1 MVFNSILH
9 DMKFVGEITDPI
21 HKFIRFTE
29 LEKKIIDSNVF
40 QRLRRIKQLAG
51 AHLVYPAAQHSRF
64 EHSLGTMHVAGL
76 AGEHLFSIGVI
87 DKESIQELRVASL
100 LHDIGHGPFSHLFEE
115 ALKVTGNS
123 NHETL
128 GAKIICKTELGDILS
143 DYGFSPQTISEISFG
158 NSKVKFKNEIIS
170 GSLSSDLMDYL
181 PRDGYFTGVEYG
193 KVDYNRII
201 NSFRVTDSKSLA
213 LDISSFYS
221 FESMIISRFEMFR
234 AVYFHK
240 TVRSAEVMLLHSIL
254 LSSDIL
260 NLKGLALTDY
270 LNLTDESIICTIS
283 SSRNNK
289 AAQEMISNYLDRKLL
304 KCVYERFIRK
314 RDNYTK
320 LNRDKI
326 EELRLEIA
334 RLAKID
340 EKKIFLDT
348 YGISLVPLAPNK
360 QEMKSILLVS
370 EDEFF
375 KQPVSNLPLVNSI
388 TGYLDMI
395 RVYTNHKDR
404 KKITKISKDVLDK
417 ELPEK
422 Q

>member
-1 MVFNSILH
+1 
-9 DMKFVGEITDPI
+9 MKFVGEIADPI
-21 HKFIRFTE
+21 HKFIRFTD
-29 LEKKIIDSNVF
+29 LEKKIIDSSVF

-76 AGEHLFSIGVI
+76 AGEHLFSLGVI

-115 ALKVTGNS
+115 ALKVTGNK
-123 NHETL
+123 NHETI
-128 GAKIICKTELGDILS
+128 GAEIICKTELNDILS
-143 DYGFSPQTISEISFG
+143 GFGYSAKTISEISFG
-158 NSKVKFKNEIIS
+158 NSNVKFKNEIIS
-170 GSLSSDLMDYL
+170 GSLSADLMDYL
-181 PRDGYFTGVEYG
+181 PRDGFFTGVEYG

-201 NSFRVTDSKSLA
+201 NSFRVTDNESLA

-254 LSSDIL
+254 LSSQQL
-260 NLKGLALTDY
+260 NLASLSLNDYLKLTD
-270 LNLTDESIICTIS
+270 DSILWMIS
-283 SSRNNK
+283 SSQDNK
-289 AAQEMISNYLDRKLL
+289 IAKEMISNYLERKLL

-326 EELRLEIA
+326 EELRLKIA
-334 RLAKID
+334 RLANID

-360 QEMKSILLVS
+360 KEMKSILLVS

-395 RVYTNHKDR
+395 RVYTNQKDR
-404 KKITKISKDVLDK
+404 KNITNISKDVLDK

>member
-1 MVFNSILH
+1 VALNSLVNL
-9 DMKFVGEITDPI
+9 KFVGEIADPI
-21 HKFIRFTE
+21 HKFIRFTD
-29 LEKKIIDSNVF
+29 LEKKIIDSVVF

-76 AGEHLFSIGVI
+76 AGEHLFSIGAI
-87 DKESIQELRVASL
+87 EKESIQELRVASL

-115 ALKVTGNS
+115 ALKVTGNK
-123 NHETL
+123 NHETI
-128 GAKIICKTELGDILS
+128 GAQIICKTELSDILS
-143 DYGFSPQTISEISFG
+143 DFGYSPKSISEISFG

-170 GSLSSDLMDYL
+170 GSLSADLMDYL
-181 PRDGYFTGVEYG
+181 PRDGFFTGVEYG

-201 NSFRVTDSKSLA
+201 NSFRVTDNESLA

-221 FESMIISRFEMFR
+221 FESMMISRFEMFR

-254 LSSDIL
+254 LSSEALSLSKLSL
-260 NLKGLALTDY
+260 NDYLKLTD
-270 LNLTDESIICTIS
+270 DSILWKIHS
-283 SSRNNK
+283 SQNNK
-289 AAQEMISNYLDRKLL
+289 IAKEMISSYLERKLL

-326 EELRLEIA
+326 EELRLKIA
-334 RLAKID
+334 RLANID
-340 EKKIFLDT
+340 ERKIFLDT

-360 QEMKSILLVS
+360 KEMKSILLVS

-404 KKITKISKDVLDK
+404 KNITNISKDVLDK

-422 Q
+422 

>member
-1 MVFNSILH
+1 
-9 DMKFVGEITDPI
+9 MKFVGEIADPI
-21 HKFIRFTE
+21 HNFIRFTE

-51 AHLVYPAAQHSRF
+51 AHLVYPGAQHSRF
-64 EHSLGTMHVAGL
+64 EHSLGTMHLAGL
-76 AGEHLFSIGVI
+76 AGEHLFSIGAI
-87 DKESIQELRVASL
+87 EKESIQELRVASL
-100 LHDIGHGPFSHLFEE
+100 LHDVGHGPFSHLFEE
-115 ALKVTGNS
+115 ALTVTGNK
-123 NHETL
+123 NHETI
-128 GAKIICKTELGDILS
+128 GAEIICKTELSDILS
-143 DYGFSPQTISEISFG
+143 SFGYSPFAISEISFG

-181 PRDGYFTGVEYG
+181 PRDGFFTGVEYG

-201 NSFRVTDSKSLA
+201 NSFSVTENENLA

-240 TVRSAEVMLLHSIL
+240 TVRSAEVMLLHSLL

-260 NLKGLALTDY
+260 NLSRISIPDYLKLTD
-270 LNLTDESIICTIS
+270 DSILWKICTTS
-283 SSRNNK
+283 ENK
-289 AAQEMISNYLDRKLL
+289 VAREMISNYLGRRLL

-314 RDNYTK
+314 RDKYTK
-320 LNRDKI
+320 LNRTKI
-326 EELRLEIA
+326 EELRLRIA
-334 RLAKID
+334 RLSNID
-340 EKKIFLDT
+340 ERKIFLDT

-360 QEMKSILLVS
+360 KELKSILLVS

-404 KKITKISKDVLDK
+404 KKITNISKDVLDK

-422 Q
+422 

>member
-1 MVFNSILH
+1 LH
-9 DMKFVGEITDPI
+9 DV
-21 HKFIRFTE
+21 
-29 LEKKIIDSNVF
+29 
-40 QRLRRIKQLAG
+40 
-51 AHLVYPAAQHSRF
+51 
-64 EHSLGTMHVAGL
+64 
-76 AGEHLFSIGVI
+76 
-87 DKESIQELRVASL
+87 
-100 LHDIGHGPFSHLFEE
+100 GHGPFSHLFEE
-115 ALKVTGNS
+115 ALTVVGNK
-123 NHETL
+123 NHETI
-128 GAKIICKTELGDILS
+128 GAEIICKTELSDILS
-143 DYGFSPQTISEISFG
+143 SFGYSPFTVSEISFG

-181 PRDGYFTGVEYG
+181 PRDGFFTGVEYG

-201 NSFRVTDSKSLA
+201 NSFSLTDNDSLA

-240 TVRSAEVMLLHSIL
+240 TVRSAEVMLLHSLL

-260 NLKGLALTDY
+260 NLSRISIPNYLKLTD
-270 LNLTDESIICTIS
+270 DSILWKICTDS
-283 SSRNNK
+283 ENK
-289 AAQEMISNYLDRKLL
+289 TAREMISNYLERRLL

-320 LNRDKI
+320 LNRTKI
-326 EELRLEIA
+326 EELRLRIA
-334 RLAKID
+334 RLSNID
-340 EKKIFLDT
+340 ERKIFLDT
-348 YGISLVPLAPNK
+348 YGISLVPLSPNK
-360 QEMKSILLVS
+360 QELKSILLVS

-404 KKITKISKDVLDK
+404 KKITNISKDVLDK

-422 Q
+422 

>member
-1 MVFNSILH
+1 
-9 DMKFVGEITDPI
+9 MKYVGEIADPI
-21 HKFIRFTE
+21 HKYIRFTE
-29 LEKKIIDSNVF
+29 LEKKIIDSKVF

-64 EHSLGTMHVAGL
+64 EHSLGTMHLAGL
-76 AGEHLFSIGVI
+76 AGEHLFSIGVL
-87 DKESIQELRVASL
+87 DKESIQELRIAAL

-115 ALKVTGNS
+115 ALKATSNK
-123 NHETL
+123 NHESI
-128 GAKIICKTELGDILS
+128 GAEIICKTELSDILS
-143 DYGFSPQTISEISFG
+143 GFGYSPSVISEISFG

-181 PRDGYFTGVEYG
+181 PRDGFFTGVEYG

-201 NSFRVTDSKSLA
+201 NSFRVTNNGSLA

-221 FESMIISRFEMFR
+221 FESMIISRYEMFR

-240 TVRSAEVMLLHSIL
+240 TVRSAEVMLLHSLL
-254 LSSDIL
+254 LSSEIL
-260 NLKGLALTDY
+260 NLSKISLTDY
-270 LNLTDESIICTIS
+270 LKLTDDSILLKIS
-283 SSRNNK
+283 SSPNN
-289 AAQEMISNYLDRKLL
+289 EMAKEMVSNYLERKLL

-314 RDNYTK
+314 RDNFTK

-326 EELRLEIA
+326 EELRLKIA
-334 RLAKID
+334 RLSNID
-340 EKKIFLDT
+340 EKRIFLDT

-404 KKITKISKDVLDK
+404 KKITNISKNLLDK

-422 Q
+422 

>member
-1 MVFNSILH
+1 
-9 DMKFVGEITDPI
+9 MKFVGEIADPI

-64 EHSLGTMHVAGL
+64 EHSLGTMHLAGL
-76 AGEHLFSIGVI
+76 AGEHLFSIGAI

-100 LHDIGHGPFSHLFEE
+100 LHDVGHGPFSHLFEE
-115 ALKVTGNS
+115 ALTVVGNK
-123 NHETL
+123 NHETI
-128 GAKIICKTELGDILS
+128 GAEIICKTELSDILS
-143 DYGFSPQTISEISFG
+143 SFGYSPFTVSEISFG

-181 PRDGYFTGVEYG
+181 PRDGFFTGVEYG

-201 NSFRVTDSKSLA
+201 NSFNVTDNDSLA

-240 TVRSAEVMLLHSIL
+240 TVRSAEVMLLHSLL

-260 NLKGLALTDY
+260 NLSRISISNYLKLTD
-270 LNLTDESIICTIS
+270 DSILWKICTDS
-283 SSRNNK
+283 ENK
-289 AAQEMISNYLDRKLL
+289 TAREMISNYLERRLL

-320 LNRDKI
+320 LNRTKI
-326 EELRLEIA
+326 EELRLRIA
-334 RLAKID
+334 RLSNID
-340 EKKIFLDT
+340 ERKIFLDT
-348 YGISLVPLAPNK
+348 YGISLVPLSPNK
-360 QEMKSILLVS
+360 QELKSILLVS

-404 KKITKISKDVLDK
+404 KKITNISKDVLDK

-422 Q
+422 

>member
-1 MVFNSILH
+1 
-9 DMKFVGEITDPI
+9 MKYVGEIADPI
-21 HKFIRFTE
+21 HKYIRFTE
-29 LEKKIIDSNVF
+29 LEKKIIDSKVF

-64 EHSLGTMHVAGL
+64 EHSLGTMHLAGL
-76 AGEHLFSIGVI
+76 AGEHLFSIGVL
-87 DKESIQELRVASL
+87 DKESIQELRVAAL

-115 ALKVTGNS
+115 ALKATSNK
-123 NHETL
+123 NHESI
-128 GAKIICKTELGDILS
+128 GAEIICKTELSDILS
-143 DYGFSPQTISEISFG
+143 GFGYSPSVISEISFG

-181 PRDGYFTGVEYG
+181 PRDGFFTGVEYG

-201 NSFRVTDSKSLA
+201 NSFRVTNNGSLA

-221 FESMIISRFEMFR
+221 FESMIISRYEMFR

-240 TVRSAEVMLLHSIL
+240 TVRSAEVMLLHSLL
-254 LSSDIL
+254 LSSEIL
-260 NLKGLALTDY
+260 NLSKISLTDY
-270 LNLTDESIICTIS
+270 LKLTDDSILLKIS
-283 SSRNNK
+283 SSPNN
-289 AAQEMISNYLDRKLL
+289 EMAKEMVSNYLERKLL

-314 RDNYTK
+314 RDNFTK

-326 EELRLEIA
+326 EELRLKIA
-334 RLAKID
+334 RLSNID
-340 EKKIFLDT
+340 EKRIFLDT

-404 KKITKISKDVLDK
+404 KKITNISKNVLGK

-422 Q
+422 

>member
-1 MVFNSILH
+1 
-9 DMKFVGEITDPI
+9 MKFVGEITDPI

-51 AHLVYPAAQHSRF
+51 AHLVYPGAQHSRF
-64 EHSLGTMHVAGL
+64 EHSLGTMHLAGL
-76 AGEHLFSIGVI
+76 AGEHLFTMGII
-87 DKESIQELRVASL
+87 DKESIQELRIASL
-100 LHDIGHGPFSHLFEE
+100 LHDVGHGPFSHLFEE
-115 ALKVTGNS
+115 ALKVKSNKNNK
-123 NHETL
+123 NHETI
-128 GAKIICKTELGDILS
+128 GAEIICKTEMSDILS
-143 DYGFSPQTISEISFG
+143 SFGFSPATISEISFG
-158 NSKVKFKNEIIS
+158 NSKVKFKSEIIS

-201 NSFRVTDSKSLA
+201 NSFRVTENESLA

-240 TVRSAEVMLLHSIL
+240 TVRSAEVMLLHSLL

-260 NLKGLALTDY
+260 NLSRISTSDYLKLTD
-270 LNLTDESIICTIS
+270 DSILWKIS
-283 SSRNNK
+283 SSPDNEIAK
-289 AAQEMISNYLDRKLL
+289 EMISDYLERKLL

-314 RDNYTK
+314 RNNYTK

-326 EELRLEIA
+326 EELRLRIA
-334 RLAKID
+334 RLSNID
-340 EKKIFLDT
+340 ERKIFLDT

-375 KQPVSNLPLVNSI
+375 KRPVSNLPLVNSM

-404 KKITKISKDVLDK
+404 KKITNISRDVLDK

-422 Q
+422 

>member
-1 MVFNSILH
+1 
-9 DMKFVGEITDPI
+9 MKFVGEIADPI
-21 HKFIRFTE
+21 HKFIRFTD
-29 LEKKIIDSNVF
+29 LEKKIIDSSVF

-76 AGEHLFSIGVI
+76 AGEHLFSLGAI
-87 DKESIQELRVASL
+87 DKESIQELRIASL

-115 ALKVTGNS
+115 ALKVTGNK
-123 NHETL
+123 NHETI
-128 GAKIICKTELGDILS
+128 GAEIICKTELNDILS
-143 DYGFSPQTISEISFG
+143 GFGYSGKTISEISFG

-170 GSLSSDLMDYL
+170 GSLSADLMDYL

-201 NSFRVTDSKSLA
+201 NSFRVTDSHSLA

-254 LSSDIL
+254 LSSKEL
-260 NLKGLALTDY
+260 NLARLSLDDYLKLTD
-270 LNLTDESIICTIS
+270 DSILYKMS
-283 SSRNNK
+283 ASENNK
-289 AAQEMISNYLDRKLL
+289 IAKEMISNYLERKLL

-326 EELRLEIA
+326 EELRLKIA
-334 RLAKID
+334 RLANID
-340 EKKIFLDT
+340 ERKIFLDT

-360 QEMKSILLVS
+360 KEMKSILLVS

-375 KQPVSNLPLVNSI
+375 KQPVSKLPLVNTI

-404 KKITKISKDVLDK
+404 KNITNISKDVLDK

>member
-1 MVFNSILH
+1 
-9 DMKFVGEITDPI
+9 MKYVGEIADPI
-21 HKFIRFTE
+21 HKYIRFTE
-29 LEKKIIDSNVF
+29 LEKKIIDSKVF

-64 EHSLGTMHVAGL
+64 EHSLGTMHLAGL
-76 AGEHLFSIGVI
+76 AGEHLFSIGVL
-87 DKESIQELRVASL
+87 DKESIQELRIAAL

-115 ALKVTGNS
+115 ALKATSNK
-123 NHETL
+123 NHESI
-128 GAKIICKTELGDILS
+128 GAEIICKTELSDILS
-143 DYGFSPQTISEISFG
+143 GFGYSPSVISEISFG

-181 PRDGYFTGVEYG
+181 PRDGFFTGVEYG

-201 NSFRVTDSKSLA
+201 NSFRVTNNGSLA

-221 FESMIISRFEMFR
+221 FESMIISRYEMFR

-240 TVRSAEVMLLHSIL
+240 TVRSAEVMLLHSLL
-254 LSSDIL
+254 LSSEIL
-260 NLKGLALTDY
+260 NLSKISLTDY
-270 LNLTDESIICTIS
+270 LKLTDDSILLKIS
-283 SSRNNK
+283 SSPNN
-289 AAQEMISNYLDRKLL
+289 EMAKEMVSNYLERKLL

-314 RDNYTK
+314 RDNFTK
-320 LNRDKI
+320 LNRNKI
-326 EELRLEIA
+326 EDLRLKIA
-334 RLAKID
+334 RLSNID

-404 KKITKISKDVLDK
+404 KKIANISKNVLDK

-422 Q
+422 

>member
-1 MVFNSILH
+1 
-9 DMKFVGEITDPI
+9 MKYVGEIADPI
-21 HKFIRFTE
+21 HKYIRFTE
-29 LEKKIIDSNVF
+29 LEKKIIDSKVF

-64 EHSLGTMHVAGL
+64 EHSLGTMHLAGL
-76 AGEHLFSIGVI
+76 AGEHLFSIGVL
-87 DKESIQELRVASL
+87 DKESIQELRIAAL

-115 ALKVTGNS
+115 ALKATSNK
-123 NHETL
+123 NHERI
-128 GAKIICKTELGDILS
+128 GAEIICKTELSDILS
-143 DYGFSPQTISEISFG
+143 GFGYSPSVISEISFG

-181 PRDGYFTGVEYG
+181 PRDGFFTGVEYG
-193 KVDYNRII
+193 KVDHNRII
-201 NSFRVTDSKSLA
+201 NSFRVTNNGSLA

-221 FESMIISRFEMFR
+221 FESMIISRYEMFR

-240 TVRSAEVMLLHSIL
+240 TVRSAEVMLLHSLL
-254 LSSDIL
+254 LSSEIL
-260 NLKGLALTDY
+260 NLSKISLTDY
-270 LNLTDESIICTIS
+270 LKLTDDSILLKIS
-283 SSRNNK
+283 SSPNN
-289 AAQEMISNYLDRKLL
+289 EMAKEMVSNYLERKLL

-314 RDNYTK
+314 RDNFTK

-326 EELRLEIA
+326 EELRLKIA
-334 RLAKID
+334 RLSNID
-340 EKKIFLDT
+340 EKRIFLDT

-404 KKITKISKDVLDK
+404 KKITNISKNVLDK

-422 Q
+422 

>member
-1 MVFNSILH
+1 
-9 DMKFVGEITDPI
+9 MKFVGEIADPI
-21 HKFIRFTE
+21 HKYIRFTE
-29 LEKKIIDSNVF
+29 LEKKIIDSKVF

-64 EHSLGTMHVAGL
+64 EHSLGTMHLAGL
-76 AGEHLFSIGVI
+76 AGEHLFSIGVL
-87 DKESIQELRVASL
+87 DKESIQELRVAAL

-115 ALKVTGNS
+115 ALKATRNK
-123 NHETL
+123 NHESI
-128 GAKIICKTELGDILS
+128 GEEIICKTELSDILS
-143 DYGFSPQTISEISFG
+143 GFGYSPSVISEISFG

-181 PRDGYFTGVEYG
+181 PRDGFFTGVEYG
-193 KVDYNRII
+193 KVDHNRII
-201 NSFRVTDSKSLA
+201 NSFRVTNNGSLA

-221 FESMIISRFEMFR
+221 FESMIISRYEMFR

-240 TVRSAEVMLLHSIL
+240 TVRSAEVMLLHSLL
-254 LSSDIL
+254 LSSEIL
-260 NLKGLALTDY
+260 NLSKISLTDY
-270 LNLTDESIICTIS
+270 LKLTDDSILLKIS
-283 SSRNNK
+283 SSPNN
-289 AAQEMISNYLDRKLL
+289 EMAKEMVSNYMERKLL

-314 RDNYTK
+314 RDNFTK

-326 EELRLEIA
+326 EELRLKIA
-334 RLAKID
+334 RLSNID
-340 EKKIFLDT
+340 EKRIFLDT

-404 KKITKISKDVLDK
+404 KKIANISKNVLDK

-422 Q
+422 

>member
-1 MVFNSILH
+1 MVLNSLV
-9 DMKFVGEITDPI
+9 DMKFVGEIADPI

-29 LEKKIIDSNVF
+29 LEKKIIDSVVF

-87 DKESIQELRVASL
+87 EKESIQELRVASL

-115 ALKVTGNS
+115 ALKVTGNK
-123 NHETL
+123 NHETI
-128 GAKIICKTELGDILS
+128 GAEIICKTELSDILS
-143 DYGFSPQTISEISFG
+143 GSGYSPKSISEISFG

-170 GSLSSDLMDYL
+170 GSLSADLMDYL
-181 PRDGYFTGVEYG
+181 PRDGFFTGVEYG

-201 NSFRVTDSKSLA
+201 NSFRVTDNESLA

-221 FESMIISRFEMFR
+221 FESMMISRFEMFR

-254 LSSDIL
+254 LSSEAL
-260 NLKGLALTDY
+260 NLSKLSLNDYLKLTD
-270 LNLTDESIICTIS
+270 DSILWKIYS
-283 SSRNNK
+283 SQNNK
-289 AAQEMISNYLDRKLL
+289 IAKEMISNYLERKLL

-326 EELRLEIA
+326 EELRLKIA
-334 RLAKID
+334 RLANID
-340 EKKIFLDT
+340 ERKIFLDT

-360 QEMKSILLVS
+360 KEMKSILLVS

-404 KKITKISKDVLDK
+404 KNITNISKDVLDK

-422 Q
+422 

>member
-1 MVFNSILH
+1 
-9 DMKFVGEITDPI
+9 MKFVGEIADPI
-21 HKFIRFTE
+21 HKFIRFTD
-29 LEKKIIDSNVF
+29 LEKKIIDSSVF

-51 AHLVYPAAQHSRF
+51 AHLVYPSAQHSRF

-76 AGEHLFSIGVI
+76 AGDHLFSLGVI

-115 ALKVTGNS
+115 ALKVTGNK

-128 GAKIICKTELGDILS
+128 GADIIRKTELNDILS
-143 DYGFSPQTISEISFG
+143 AFGYSAKTISEISFG

-170 GSLSSDLMDYL
+170 GSLSADLMDYL
-181 PRDGYFTGVEYG
+181 PRDGFFTGVEYG

-201 NSFRVTDSKSLA
+201 NSFRVTDKQSLA

-254 LSSDIL
+254 LSSQEL
-260 NLKGLALTDY
+260 NLAGLSLNDYLKLTD
-270 LNLTDESIICTIS
+270 DSILWMMS
-283 SSRNNK
+283 SSQNNK
-289 AAQEMISNYLDRKLL
+289 IAREMISNYLERKLL

-326 EELRLEIA
+326 EELRLKIA
-334 RLAKID
+334 RLANID
-340 EKKIFLDT
+340 ERKIFLDT

-360 QEMKSILLVS
+360 KEMKSILLVS

-404 KKITKISKDVLDK
+404 KNITNISKDVLDK

>member
-1 MVFNSILH
+1 
-9 DMKFVGEITDPI
+9 MKFVGEIADPI
-21 HKFIRFTE
+21 HKYIRFTE
-29 LEKKIIDSNVF
+29 LEKKIIDSKVF

-64 EHSLGTMHVAGL
+64 EHSLGTMHLAGL
-76 AGEHLFSIGVI
+76 AGEHLFSIGVL
-87 DKESIQELRVASL
+87 DKESIQELRVAAL

-115 ALKVTGNS
+115 ALKATSNK
-123 NHETL
+123 NHESI
-128 GAKIICKTELGDILS
+128 GEEIICKTELSDILS
-143 DYGFSPQTISEISFG
+143 GFGYSPSVISEISFG

-181 PRDGYFTGVEYG
+181 PRDGFFTGVEYG
-193 KVDYNRII
+193 KVDHNRII
-201 NSFRVTDSKSLA
+201 NSFRVTNNGSLA

-221 FESMIISRFEMFR
+221 FESMIISRYEMFR

-240 TVRSAEVMLLHSIL
+240 TVRSAEVMLLHSLL
-254 LSSDIL
+254 LSSEIL
-260 NLKGLALTDY
+260 NLSKISLTDY
-270 LNLTDESIICTIS
+270 LKLTDDSILLKIS
-283 SSRNNK
+283 SSPNN
-289 AAQEMISNYLDRKLL
+289 EMAKEMVSNYMERKLL

-314 RDNYTK
+314 RDNFTK

-326 EELRLEIA
+326 EELRLKIA
-334 RLAKID
+334 RLSNID
-340 EKKIFLDT
+340 EKRIFLDT

-404 KKITKISKDVLDK
+404 KKIANISKNVLDK

-422 Q
+422 

>member
-1 MVFNSILH
+1 
-9 DMKFVGEITDPI
+9 MKFVGEITDPI

-29 LEKKIIDSNVF
+29 LEKNIIDSNVF

-76 AGEHLFSIGVI
+76 AGEHLFSMGVI

-115 ALKVTGNS
+115 ALKVAGNS

-143 DYGFSPQTISEISFG
+143 AYGFSPQTISEISFG

-181 PRDGYFTGVEYG
+181 PRDGFFTGVEYG

-270 LNLTDESIICTIS
+270 LNLTDESIICSIS
-283 SSRNNK
+283 SPQNNK
-289 AAQEMISNYLDRKLL
+289 VAREMISNYLDRKLL

-326 EELRLEIA
+326 EQLRLEIA
-334 RLAKID
+334 RLANID

-404 KKITKISKDVLDK
+404 KRITKISKDVLDK

>member
-1 MVFNSILH
+1 
-9 DMKFVGEITDPI
+9 MKYVGEIADPI
-21 HKFIRFTE
+21 HKYIRFTE
-29 LEKKIIDSNVF
+29 LEKKIIDSKVF

-64 EHSLGTMHVAGL
+64 EHSLGTMHLAGL
-76 AGEHLFSIGVI
+76 AGEHLFSIGVLA
-87 DKESIQELRVASL
+87 KESIQELRIAAL

-115 ALKVTGNS
+115 ALKATSNK
-123 NHETL
+123 NHESI
-128 GAKIICKTELGDILS
+128 GAEIICKTELSDILS
-143 DYGFSPQTISEISFG
+143 GFGYSPSVISEISFG

-181 PRDGYFTGVEYG
+181 PRDGFFTGVEYG

-201 NSFRVTDSKSLA
+201 NSFRVTNNGSLA

-221 FESMIISRFEMFR
+221 FESMIISRYEMFR

-240 TVRSAEVMLLHSIL
+240 TVRSAEVMLLHSLL
-254 LSSDIL
+254 LSSEIL
-260 NLKGLALTDY
+260 NLSKISLTDY
-270 LNLTDESIICTIS
+270 LKLTDDSILLKIS
-283 SSRNNK
+283 SSPNN
-289 AAQEMISNYLDRKLL
+289 EMAKEMVSNYLERKLL

-314 RDNYTK
+314 RDNFTK
-320 LNRDKI
+320 LNRNKI
-326 EELRLEIA
+326 EDLRLKIA
-334 RLAKID
+334 RLSNID

-404 KKITKISKDVLDK
+404 KKITNISKNVLDK

-422 Q
+422 

>member
-1 MVFNSILH
+1 MALNSLV
-9 DMKFVGEITDPI
+9 DMKFVGEIADPI
-21 HKFIRFTE
+21 HKFIRFTD
-29 LEKKIIDSNVF
+29 LEKKIIDSVVF

-76 AGEHLFSIGVI
+76 AGEHLFSIGAI
-87 DKESIQELRVASL
+87 EKESIQELRVASL

-115 ALKVTGNS
+115 ALKVTGNK
-123 NHETL
+123 NHETI
-128 GAKIICKTELGDILS
+128 GAEIICKTELSDILS
-143 DYGFSPQTISEISFG
+143 GFGYSPKTISEISFG

-170 GSLSSDLMDYL
+170 GSLSADLMDYL
-181 PRDGYFTGVEYG
+181 PRDGFFTGVEYG

-201 NSFRVTDSKSLA
+201 NSFRVTDNERLA

-221 FESMIISRFEMFR
+221 FESMMVSRFEMFR

-254 LSSDIL
+254 LSSEAL
-260 NLKGLALTDY
+260 NLSKLSLNDYLKLTD
-270 LNLTDESIICTIS
+270 DSILWKIYS
-283 SSRNNK
+283 SQNNK
-289 AAQEMISNYLDRKLL
+289 IGKEMISNYLERKLL

-326 EELRLEIA
+326 EELRLKIA
-334 RLAKID
+334 RLANID
-340 EKKIFLDT
+340 ERKIFLDT

-360 QEMKSILLVS
+360 KEMKSILLVS

-404 KKITKISKDVLDK
+404 KNITNISKDVLDK

-422 Q
+422 

>member
-1 MVFNSILH
+1 
-9 DMKFVGEITDPI
+9 MKFVGEIADPI
-21 HKFIRFTE
+21 HKFIRFTD
-29 LEKKIIDSNVF
+29 LEKKIIDSVVF

-76 AGEHLFSIGVI
+76 AGEHLFSIGAI
-87 DKESIQELRVASL
+87 EKESIQELRVASL

-115 ALKVTGNS
+115 ALKVTGNK
-123 NHETL
+123 NHETI
-128 GAKIICKTELGDILS
+128 GAEIICKTELGDILS
-143 DYGFSPQTISEISFG
+143 GFGYSPKTISEISFG

-170 GSLSSDLMDYL
+170 GSLSADLMDYL
-181 PRDGYFTGVEYG
+181 PRDGFFTGVEYG

-201 NSFRVTDSKSLA
+201 TSFRVTDNESLA

-221 FESMIISRFEMFR
+221 FESMMISRFEMFR

-254 LSSDIL
+254 LSSEAL
-260 NLKGLALTDY
+260 NLSKLSLNDYLKLTD
-270 LNLTDESIICTIS
+270 DSILWKIS
-283 SSRNNK
+283 SSENNK
-289 AAQEMISNYLDRKLL
+289 IAKEMISNYLERKLL

-326 EELRLEIA
+326 EELRLKIA
-334 RLAKID
+334 RLANID
-340 EKKIFLDT
+340 ERKIFLDT

-360 QEMKSILLVS
+360 KEMKSILLVS

-404 KKITKISKDVLDK
+404 KNITNISKDVLDK

-422 Q
+422 

>member
-1 MVFNSILH
+1 
-9 DMKFVGEITDPI
+9 MKFVGEIADPI
-21 HKFIRFTE
+21 HKYIRFTE
-29 LEKKIIDSNVF
+29 LEKKIIDSKVF

-64 EHSLGTMHVAGL
+64 EHSLGTMHLAGL
-76 AGEHLFSIGVI
+76 AGEHLFSIGVL
-87 DKESIQELRVASL
+87 DKESIQELRVAAL

-115 ALKVTGNS
+115 ALKATSNK
-123 NHETL
+123 NHESI
-128 GAKIICKTELGDILS
+128 GEEIICKTELSDILS
-143 DYGFSPQTISEISFG
+143 GFGYSPSVISEISFG

-181 PRDGYFTGVEYG
+181 PRDGFFTGVEYG
-193 KVDYNRII
+193 KVDHNRII
-201 NSFRVTDSKSLA
+201 NSFRVTNNGSLA

-221 FESMIISRFEMFR
+221 FESMIISRYEMFR

-240 TVRSAEVMLLHSIL
+240 TVRSAEVMLLHSLL
-254 LSSDIL
+254 LSSEIL
-260 NLKGLALTDY
+260 NLSKISLTDY
-270 LNLTDESIICTIS
+270 LKLTDDSILLKIS
-283 SSRNNK
+283 SSPNN
-289 AAQEMISNYLDRKLL
+289 EMAKEMVSNYMERRLL

-314 RDNYTK
+314 RDNFTK

-326 EELRLEIA
+326 EELRLKIA
-334 RLAKID
+334 RLSNID
-340 EKKIFLDT
+340 EKRIFLDT

-404 KKITKISKDVLDK
+404 KKIANISKNVLDK

-422 Q
+422 

>member
-1 MVFNSILH
+1 MALNSLV
-9 DMKFVGEITDPI
+9 DMKFVGEIADPI
-21 HKFIRFTE
+21 HKFIRFTD
-29 LEKKIIDSNVF
+29 LEKKIIDSVVF

-87 DKESIQELRVASL
+87 EKESIQELRVASL

-115 ALKVTGNS
+115 ALKVTGNK
-123 NHETL
+123 NHETI
-128 GAKIICKTELGDILS
+128 GAEIICKTELSDILS
-143 DYGFSPQTISEISFG
+143 DSGYSPKSISEISFG

-170 GSLSSDLMDYL
+170 GSLSADLMDYL
-181 PRDGYFTGVEYG
+181 PRDGFFTGVEYG

-201 NSFRVTDSKSLA
+201 NSFRVTDNESLA

-221 FESMIISRFEMFR
+221 FESMMISRFEMFR

-254 LSSDIL
+254 LSSEAL
-260 NLKGLALTDY
+260 NLSKLSLNDYLKLTD
-270 LNLTDESIICTIS
+270 DSILWKIYS
-283 SSRNNK
+283 SQNNK
-289 AAQEMISNYLDRKLL
+289 IAKEMISHYLERKLL

-326 EELRLEIA
+326 EELRLKIA
-334 RLAKID
+334 RLANID
-340 EKKIFLDT
+340 ERKIFLDT

-360 QEMKSILLVS
+360 KEMKSILLVS

-404 KKITKISKDVLDK
+404 KNITNISKDVLDK

-422 Q
+422 

>member
-1 MVFNSILH
+1 
-9 DMKFVGEITDPI
+9 MKFVGEIADPI
-21 HKFIRFTE
+21 HKFIRFTD
-29 LEKKIIDSNVF
+29 LEKKIIDSSVF

-64 EHSLGTMHVAGL
+64 EHSLGTMHVAGI

-87 DKESIQELRVASL
+87 DKESIQELRAASL

-115 ALKVTGNS
+115 ALKVTGNK
-123 NHETL
+123 NHETI
-128 GAKIICKTELGDILS
+128 GEEIICKTELSDILS
-143 DYGFSPQTISEISFG
+143 GFGYSPKTISEISFG

-170 GSLSSDLMDYL
+170 GSLSADLMDYL
-181 PRDGYFTGVEYG
+181 PRDGFFTGVEYG

-201 NSFRVTDSKSLA
+201 NSFRVTDNQNLA

-254 LSSDIL
+254 LSSEEL
-260 NLKGLALTDY
+260 NLPSLSLDDYLKLTD
-270 LNLTDESIICTIS
+270 DSILWMIS
-283 SSRNNK
+283 LSKNNK
-289 AAQEMISNYLDRKLL
+289 IAKEMISNYLERKLL

-326 EELRLEIA
+326 EELRLKIA
-334 RLAKID
+334 RLANID
-340 EKKIFLDT
+340 ERKIFLDT

-360 QEMKSILLVS
+360 KEMKSILLVS

-404 KKITKISKDVLDK
+404 KNITNISKDVLDK

>member
-1 MVFNSILH
+1 MALNSLV
-9 DMKFVGEITDPI
+9 DMKFVGEIADPI
-21 HKFIRFTE
+21 HKFIRFTD
-29 LEKKIIDSNVF
+29 LEKKIIDSVVF

-87 DKESIQELRVASL
+87 EKESIQELRVASL

-115 ALKVTGNS
+115 ALKVTGNK
-123 NHETL
+123 NHETI
-128 GAKIICKTELGDILS
+128 GAEIICKTELSDILS
-143 DYGFSPQTISEISFG
+143 DSGYSPKSISEISFG

-170 GSLSSDLMDYL
+170 GSLSADLMDYL
-181 PRDGYFTGVEYG
+181 PRDGFFTGVEYG

-201 NSFRVTDSKSLA
+201 NSFRVTDNESLA

-221 FESMIISRFEMFR
+221 FESMMISRFEMFR

-254 LSSDIL
+254 LSSEAL
-260 NLKGLALTDY
+260 NLSKLSLNDYLKLTD
-270 LNLTDESIICTIS
+270 DSILWKIYS
-283 SSRNNK
+283 SHNNK
-289 AAQEMISNYLDRKLL
+289 IAKEMISHYLERKLL

-326 EELRLEIA
+326 EELRLKIA
-334 RLAKID
+334 RLANID
-340 EKKIFLDT
+340 ERKIFLDT

-360 QEMKSILLVS
+360 KEMKSILLVS

-404 KKITKISKDVLDK
+404 KNITNISKDVLDK

-422 Q
+422 

>member
-1 MVFNSILH
+1 MLNSLV
-9 DMKFVGEITDPI
+9 DMKFVGEIADPI
-21 HKFIRFTE
+21 HKFIRFTD
-29 LEKKIIDSNVF
+29 LEKKIIDSVVF

-87 DKESIQELRVASL
+87 EKESIQELRVASL

-115 ALKVTGNS
+115 ALKVTGNK
-123 NHETL
+123 NHETI
-128 GAKIICKTELGDILS
+128 GAEIICKTELSDILS
-143 DYGFSPQTISEISFG
+143 GSGYSPKSISEISFG

-170 GSLSSDLMDYL
+170 GSLSADLMDYL
-181 PRDGYFTGVEYG
+181 PRDGFFTGVEYG

-201 NSFRVTDSKSLA
+201 NSFRVTDNESLA

-221 FESMIISRFEMFR
+221 FESMMISRFEMFR

-254 LSSDIL
+254 LSSEAL
-260 NLKGLALTDY
+260 NLSKLSLNDYLKLTD
-270 LNLTDESIICTIS
+270 DSILWKIYS
-283 SSRNNK
+283 SHNNK
-289 AAQEMISNYLDRKLL
+289 IAKEMISHYLERKLL

-326 EELRLEIA
+326 EELRLKIA
-334 RLAKID
+334 RLANID
-340 EKKIFLDT
+340 ERKIFLDT

-360 QEMKSILLVS
+360 KEMKSILLVS

-404 KKITKISKDVLDK
+404 KNITNISKDVLDK

-422 Q
+422 

>member
-1 MVFNSILH
+1 MGI
-9 DMKFVGEITDPI
+9 
-21 HKFIRFTE
+21 
-29 LEKKIIDSNVF
+29 
-40 QRLRRIKQLAG
+40 
-51 AHLVYPAAQHSRF
+51 
-64 EHSLGTMHVAGL
+64 
-76 AGEHLFSIGVI
+76 I
-87 DKESIQELRVASL
+87 DKESIQELRIASL
-100 LHDIGHGPFSHLFEE
+100 LHDVGHGPFSHLFEE
-115 ALKVTGNS
+115 ALKVKSNK
-123 NHETL
+123 NHETI
-128 GAKIICKTELGDILS
+128 GAEIICKTELSDILS
-143 DYGFSPQTISEISFG
+143 SFGFSPATISEISFG

-201 NSFRVTDSKSLA
+201 NSFRVTENESLA

-240 TVRSAEVMLLHSIL
+240 TVRSAEVMLLHSLL

-260 NLKGLALTDY
+260 NLSRISTSDYLKLTD
-270 LNLTDESIICTIS
+270 DSILWKIS
-283 SSRNNK
+283 SSPDNEIAK
-289 AAQEMISNYLDRKLL
+289 EMISDYLERKLL

-314 RDNYTK
+314 RNNYTK

-326 EELRLEIA
+326 EELRLRIA
-334 RLAKID
+334 RLSNID
-340 EKKIFLDT
+340 ERKIFLDT

-404 KKITKISKDVLDK
+404 KKIANISRDVLDK

-422 Q
+422 

>member
-1 MVFNSILH
+1 MFISNEH
-9 DMKFVGEITDPI
+9 MKFVGEIADPI
-21 HKFIRFTE
+21 HKFIRFTD
-29 LEKKIIDSNVF
+29 LEKKIIDSSVF

-76 AGEHLFSIGVI
+76 AGEHLFSLGVI

-100 LHDIGHGPFSHLFEE
+100 LHDVGHGPFSHLFEE
-115 ALKVTGNS
+115 ALKVTGNK
-123 NHETL
+123 NHETI
-128 GAKIICKTELGDILS
+128 GADIIRKTELNDILS
-143 DYGFSPQTISEISFG
+143 GLGYSAKTVSDISFG

-170 GSLSSDLMDYL
+170 GSLSADLMDYL
-181 PRDGYFTGVEYG
+181 PRDGFFTGVEYG

-201 NSFRVTDSKSLA
+201 NSFRVTDNESLA

-254 LSSDIL
+254 LSSEEL
-260 NLKGLALTDY
+260 NLASLSLSDYLKLTD
-270 LNLTDESIICTIS
+270 DSILWMMS
-283 SSRNNK
+283 SSQNNK
-289 AAQEMISNYLDRKLL
+289 IAKEMISNYLERKLL

-326 EELRLEIA
+326 EELRLKIA
-334 RLAKID
+334 RLANID
-340 EKKIFLDT
+340 ERKIFLDT

-360 QEMKSILLVS
+360 KEMKSILLVS

-404 KKITKISKDVLDK
+404 KNITNISKDVLDK

>member
-1 MVFNSILH
+1 
-9 DMKFVGEITDPI
+9 MKFVGEIADPI
-21 HKFIRFTE
+21 HKFIRFTD
-29 LEKKIIDSNVF
+29 LEKKIIDSSVF

-76 AGEHLFSIGVI
+76 AGEHLFSLGVI
-87 DKESIQELRVASL
+87 EKESIQELRVASL

-115 ALKVTGNS
+115 ALKVTGNK
-123 NHETL
+123 NHETI
-128 GAKIICKTELGDILS
+128 GAEIICKTELNDILS
-143 DYGFSPQTISEISFG
+143 GFGYSGKTISEISFG

-170 GSLSSDLMDYL
+170 GSLSADLMDYL
-181 PRDGYFTGVEYG
+181 PRDGFFTGVEYG

-201 NSFRVTDSKSLA
+201 NSFRVTDSQSLA

-254 LSSDIL
+254 LSSKDL
-260 NLKGLALTDY
+260 NLARLSLDDYLKLTD
-270 LNLTDESIICTIS
+270 DSILYKMS
-283 SSRNNK
+283 ASQNNK
-289 AAQEMISNYLDRKLL
+289 IAKEMISNYLERKLL

-314 RDNYTK
+314 RDNYSK

-326 EELRLEIA
+326 EELRLKIA
-334 RLAKID
+334 RLANID
-340 EKKIFLDT
+340 ERKIFLDT

-360 QEMKSILLVS
+360 KEMKSILLVS

-404 KKITKISKDVLDK
+404 KNITNISKDVLDK

>member
-1 MVFNSILH
+1 
-9 DMKFVGEITDPI
+9 MKFVGEIADPI
-21 HKFIRFTE
+21 HKFIRFTD
-29 LEKKIIDSNVF
+29 LERKIIDSSVF

-64 EHSLGTMHVAGL
+64 EHSLGTMHVAGI
-76 AGEHLFSIGVI
+76 AGEHLFSIGAI
-87 DKESIQELRVASL
+87 DKDSIQELRAASL

-115 ALKVTGNS
+115 ALKVTGNK
-123 NHETL
+123 NHETI
-128 GAKIICKTELGDILS
+128 GEEIICKTELSDILS
-143 DYGFSPQTISEISFG
+143 GFGYSPKTISEISFG

-170 GSLSSDLMDYL
+170 GSLSADLMDYL
-181 PRDGYFTGVEYG
+181 PRDGFFTGVEYG
-193 KVDYNRII
+193 KVDHNRII
-201 NSFRVTDSKSLA
+201 NSFRVTDNQNLA

-254 LSSDIL
+254 LSSEEL
-260 NLKGLALTDY
+260 NLPSLSLDDYLKLTD
-270 LNLTDESIICTIS
+270 DSILWMIS
-283 SSRNNK
+283 SSQNNK
-289 AAQEMISNYLDRKLL
+289 IAKEMISNFLERKLL

-326 EELRLEIA
+326 EELRLKIA
-334 RLAKID
+334 RLANID
-340 EKKIFLDT
+340 ERKIFLDT

-360 QEMKSILLVS
+360 KEMKSILLVS

-404 KKITKISKDVLDK
+404 KNITNISKDVLDK

>member
-1 MVFNSILH
+1 
-9 DMKFVGEITDPI
+9 MKFVGEITDPI

-64 EHSLGTMHVAGL
+64 EHSLGAMHVAGL

-123 NHETL
+123 NHESL

-143 DYGFSPQTISEISFG
+143 DYGFSSQTISEISFG

-181 PRDGYFTGVEYG
+181 PRDGFFTGVEYG
-193 KVDYNRII
+193 KVDHNRII

-254 LSSDIL
+254 LSSDTL
-260 NLKGLALTDY
+260 NLRGLALTDY
-270 LNLTDESIICTIS
+270 LKLTDESLICKIS
-283 SSRNNK
+283 SSQNNK
-289 AAQEMISNYLDRKLL
+289 VAQEMISNYLDRKLL

-334 RLAKID
+334 RLANID

-370 EDEFF
+370 GDEFF

-404 KKITKISKDVLDK
+404 KKITNISKDVLDK

>member
-1 MVFNSILH
+1 
-9 DMKFVGEITDPI
+9 MKFVGEIADPI
-21 HKFIRFTE
+21 HKFIRFTD
-29 LEKKIIDSNVF
+29 LEKKIIDSSVF

-76 AGEHLFSIGVI
+76 AGEHLFSLGVI

-115 ALKVTGNS
+115 ALKVTGNK
-123 NHETL
+123 NHETI
-128 GAKIICKTELGDILS
+128 GADIIRKTELNDILS
-143 DYGFSPQTISEISFG
+143 GLGYSAKTVSDISFG
-158 NSKVKFKNEIIS
+158 NSKVKFENEIIS
-170 GSLSSDLMDYL
+170 GSLSADLMDYL
-181 PRDGYFTGVEYG
+181 PRDGFFTGVEYG

-201 NSFRVTDSKSLA
+201 NSFRVTDNESLA

-254 LSSDIL
+254 LSSEEL
-260 NLKGLALTDY
+260 NLASLSLSDYLKLTD
-270 LNLTDESIICTIS
+270 DSILWMMS
-283 SSRNNK
+283 SSQNNK
-289 AAQEMISNYLDRKLL
+289 IAKEMISNYLERKLL

-326 EELRLEIA
+326 EELRLKIA
-334 RLAKID
+334 RLANID
-340 EKKIFLDT
+340 ERKIFLDT

-360 QEMKSILLVS
+360 KEMKSILLVS

-404 KKITKISKDVLDK
+404 KNITNISKDVLDK

>member
-1 MVFNSILH
+1 
-9 DMKFVGEITDPI
+9 MKFVGEITDPI

-100 LHDIGHGPFSHLFEE
+100 LHDVGHGPFSHLFEE
-115 ALKVTGNS
+115 ALKVAGNS

-181 PRDGYFTGVEYG
+181 PRDGLFTGVEYG
-193 KVDYNRII
+193 KVDHNRII

-270 LNLTDESIICTIS
+270 LKLTDESIICTIS

>member
-1 MVFNSILH
+1 
-9 DMKFVGEITDPI
+9 MKFVGEIADPI
-21 HKFIRFTE
+21 HKYIRFTE
-29 LEKKIIDSNVF
+29 LEKKIIDSKVF

-64 EHSLGTMHVAGL
+64 EHSLGTMHLAGL
-76 AGEHLFSIGVI
+76 AGEHLFSTGVL
-87 DKESIQELRVASL
+87 DKESIQELRVAAL

-115 ALKVTGNS
+115 ALKATSNK
-123 NHETL
+123 NHESI
-128 GAKIICKTELGDILS
+128 GAEIICKTELSDILS
-143 DYGFSPQTISEISFG
+143 GFGYSPSVISEISFG

-170 GSLSSDLMDYL
+170 GSLSSDLMDYI
-181 PRDGYFTGVEYG
+181 PRDGFFTGVEYG

-201 NSFRVTDSKSLA
+201 NSFRVTNKASLA

-221 FESMIISRFEMFR
+221 FESMIISRYEMFR

-240 TVRSAEVMLLHSIL
+240 TVRSAEVMLLHSLL
-254 LSSDIL
+254 LSSEIL
-260 NLKGLALTDY
+260 NLSKISLTDY
-270 LNLTDESIICTIS
+270 LKLTDDSILLKIS
-283 SSRNNK
+283 SSPNN
-289 AAQEMISNYLDRKLL
+289 EMAKEMVSNYLERKLL

-314 RDNYTK
+314 RDNFTK

-326 EELRLEIA
+326 EELRLKIA
-334 RLAKID
+334 RLSNID
-340 EKKIFLDT
+340 EKRIFLDT

-404 KKITKISKDVLDK
+404 KKITNISKNVLDK

-422 Q
+422 